1 MHSRWNEAE
10 AQGYRKVREPLS
22 LFPKSEGTDTNNLD
36 FIVRRLSPE
45 FAVNRILKAS
55 STLR

>member
-36 FIVRRLSPE
+36 FIVRRSPPE
-45 FAVNRILKAS
+45 FAVNRNMMAS
-55 STLR
+55 S

>member
-36 FIVRRLSPE
+36 FIVIRIPINPLSSATSGSWSRL
-45 FAVNRILKAS
+45 
-55 STLR
+55 